1 MHLGIIKTNIS
12 RNFPIF
18 SILEKNCNKNKNYE
32 QKMKITKRDFSD
44 ENIQNFQLLLEII
57 KWD

>member
-12 RNFPIF
+12 HNFPIF

-32 QKMKITKRDFSD
+32 QKTKITKQDFSN
-44 ENIQNFQLLLEII
+44 ENIQNFQLL
-57 KWD
+57 